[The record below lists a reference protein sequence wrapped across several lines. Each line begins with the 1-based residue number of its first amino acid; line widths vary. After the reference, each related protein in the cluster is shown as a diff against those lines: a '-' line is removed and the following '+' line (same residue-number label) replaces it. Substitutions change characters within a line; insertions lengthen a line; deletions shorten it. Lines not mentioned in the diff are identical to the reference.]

1 MKSIFS
7 SLLKISLCMP
17 VCIYAASIRL
27 SPIGLELLDTQSAT
41 TLNIYNQSTE
51 SSDFQV
57 RAFEWSQVEGKDQ
70 LIPTDDIVISPPI
83 FKLASEGSYN
93 LRVVRLNSAPIT
105 NEKSYR
111 IIVDEL
117 PKPADSRKVSQGVN
131 VLLRSSMPLFVVN
144 KNAYYE
150 IKWKIENSE
159 NQSFLI
165 LNNIGTRHVLLSSLS
180 IIDKTSKMTYL
191 IPVNTLNGYIL
202 HKQTKSY
209 AIANNFK
216 FQANHEYSVT
226 LVVDGKN
233 IVL

>member
-93 LRVVRLNSAPIT
+93 LRVVRLNLAPIT
-105 NEKSYR
+105 NEKVISYYC
-111 IIVDEL
+111 
-117 PKPADSRKVSQGVN
+117 G
-131 VLLRSSMPLFVVN
+131 
-144 KNAYYE
+144 
-150 IKWKIENSE
+150 
-159 NQSFLI
+159 
-165 LNNIGTRHVLLSSLS
+165 
-180 IIDKTSKMTYL
+180 
-191 IPVNTLNGYIL
+191 
-202 HKQTKSY
+202 
-209 AIANNFK
+209 
-216 FQANHEYSVT
+216 
-226 LVVDGKN
+226 
-233 IVL
+233 